1 MGFDHEFGSES
12 NEPIKS
18 KMAAA
23 GRAKQKGGKSRDT
36 TKGIPAKYR
45 KQIYMEYLKK
55 TENEG

>member
-1 MGFDHEFGSES
+1 MSFDPNQTNQLSE
-12 NEPIKS
+12 KWRQ
-18 KMAAA
+18 K
-23 GRAKQKGGKSRDT
+23 AKQKGGKSRDT